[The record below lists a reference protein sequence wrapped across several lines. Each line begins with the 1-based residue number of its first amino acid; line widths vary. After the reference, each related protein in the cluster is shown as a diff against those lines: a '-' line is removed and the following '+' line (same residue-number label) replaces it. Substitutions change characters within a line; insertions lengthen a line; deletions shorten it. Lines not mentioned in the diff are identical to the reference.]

1 MVGNY
6 NNVEG
11 EDEAGKLFVG
21 GISRET
27 TDETFKTHFAQYGEL
42 KTIVLMKDQT
52 GTSRG
57 FGFVTYAEPTSVA
70 TVLKARPHTLDG
82 KQIDPKP
89 CTPASIQKQ
98 KKMNQQSYTKTH
110 KIFLGGISMEATK
123 DDIQNYFERYGI
135 VNEVT
140 FVMDKNDPSRPHKG
154 FGFVTFED
162 ESSVEQAVAKHYH
175 MIKDKRC
182 EAKQAETN
190 YKNKMQNRQMGG
202 QMNMMNQQNMGMNQM
217 NYNQGNNQM
226 NNMGQMNNMMGNN
239 MMNNNMMNQNQ
250 MMNNMG
256 MNNQGYGNN
265 NYNQMNQMSNMNQ
278 MNQMG
283 QMNNMGGNGMN
294 NNNMMGNNMNQNF
307 MVNMGM
313 NNMNQMQNRM
323 NQMVGNYQQNKSSY
337 GSIKGNNNRGGHG
350 GNQGNNRNNPYNR
363 R

>member
-1 MVGNY
+1 MG
-6 NNVEG
+6 
-11 EDEAGKLFVG
+11 
-21 GISRET
+21 
-27 TDETFKTHFAQYGEL
+27 
-42 KTIVLMKDQT
+42 KDQT

-98 KKMNQQSYTKTH
+98 KKMNQQSYIKTH

-123 DDIQNYFERYGI
+123 DDIQNYFKRYGI

-175 MIKDKRC
+175 MIKDKRG

-202 QMNMMNQQNMGMNQM
+202 QMNMMNQQNMNMNQM

-226 NNMGQMNNMMGNN
+226 NNMGMNNMMGNN

-265 NYNQMNQMSNMNQ
+265 YNNQMNQMSNMNQ

-283 QMNNMGGNGMN
+283 QMNNMGGNG
-294 NNNMMGNNMNQNF
+294 NNM
-307 MVNMGM
+307 
-313 NNMNQMQNRM
+313 
-323 NQMVGNYQQNKSSY
+323 
-337 GSIKGNNNRGGHG
+337 
-350 GNQGNNRNNPYNR
+350 
-363 R
+363 

>member
-1 MVGNY
+1 MG
-6 NNVEG
+6 
-11 EDEAGKLFVG
+11 
-21 GISRET
+21 
-27 TDETFKTHFAQYGEL
+27 Q
-42 KTIVLMKDQT
+42 
-52 GTSRG
+52 SRG
-57 FGFVTYAEPTSVA
+57 FGFVTYAEPTAVA

-98 KKMNQQSYTKTH
+98 KKMNQQNYSKTH

-135 VNEVT
+135 VTEVN
-140 FVMDKNDPSRPHKG
+140 FVQDKNDPSRPHKG

-190 YKNKMQNRQMGG
+190 YKAKMQQRQQMGNN
-202 QMNMMNQQNMGMNQM
+202 MNMNQM
-217 NYNQGNNQM
+217 NQMQMYNNNNQMGYNNQM
-226 NNMGQMNNMMGNN
+226 NNMNMMNNN
-239 MMNNNMMNQNQ
+239 MMNNNMMG
-250 MMNNMG
+250 NMG

-265 NYNQMNQMSNMNQ
+265 NYNQMQNQMNMNQ
-278 MNQMG
+278 
-283 QMNNMGGNGMN
+283 
-294 NNNMMGNNMNQNF
+294 
-307 MVNMGM
+307 M
-313 NNMNQMQNRM
+313 NNMNQMGNYGGNNNMGGNNMMNSMMNSNNSMNSMM
-323 NQMVGNYQQNKSSY
+323 NQSYGNQKSSY
-337 GSIKGNNNRGGHG
+337 GSMKGNNNNRSGYG

>member
-1 MVGNY
+1 MG
-6 NNVEG
+6 
-11 EDEAGKLFVG
+11 
-21 GISRET
+21 
-27 TDETFKTHFAQYGEL
+27 
-42 KTIVLMKDQT
+42 
-52 GTSRG
+52 
-57 FGFVTYAEPTSVA
+57 
-70 TVLKARPHTLDG
+70 
-82 KQIDPKP
+82 
-89 CTPASIQKQ
+89 
-98 KKMNQQSYTKTH
+98 
-110 KIFLGGISMEATK
+110 K

-202 QMNMMNQQNMGMNQM
+202 QMNMMNQQNMNMGNQM

-226 NNMGQMNNMMGNN
+226 GNMGMNNMMGNN

-265 NYNQMNQMSNMNQ
+265 N
-278 MNQMG
+278 
-283 QMNNMGGNGMN
+283 
-294 NNNMMGNNMNQNF
+294 
-307 MVNMGM
+307 
-313 NNMNQMQNRM
+313 
-323 NQMVGNYQQNKSSY
+323 NY
-337 GSIKGNNNRGGHG
+337 
-350 GNQGNNRNNPYNR
+350 
-363 R
+363 

>member
-1 MVGNY
+1 MG
-6 NNVEG
+6 
-11 EDEAGKLFVG
+11 
-21 GISRET
+21 
-27 TDETFKTHFAQYGEL
+27 Q
-42 KTIVLMKDQT
+42 
-52 GTSRG
+52 SRG
-57 FGFVTYAEPTSVA
+57 FGFVTYVEPTAVA

-98 KKMNQQSYTKTH
+98 KKMNQQNFTKSH

-135 VNEVT
+135 VTEVT

-190 YKNKMQNRQMGG
+190 FKNKMQQRQ
-202 QMNMMNQQNMGMNQM
+202 Q
-217 NYNQGNNQM
+217 
-226 NNMGQMNNMMGNN
+226 MGNN
-239 MMNNNMMNQNQ
+239 MNNMQMQNMSQMQMYNNQ
-250 MMNNMG
+250 NNMG
-256 MNNQGYGNN
+256 MNNQGMSYNNMDDNMGYGNN
-265 NYNQMNQMSNMNQ
+265 NYGNMNQMQNMNQ
-278 MNQMG
+278 MN
-283 QMNNMGGNGMN
+283 
-294 NNNMMGNNMNQNF
+294 NMN
-307 MVNMGM
+307 NMGM
-313 NNMNQMQNRM
+313 NNMGNNNNMGYGNMMNSNNMSSMM
-323 NQMVGNYQQNKSSY
+323 NQSY
-337 GSIKGNNNRGGHG
+337 GNQKSNYGSMKGNNHRSSYG

>member
-1 MVGNY
+1 MG
-6 NNVEG
+6 
-11 EDEAGKLFVG
+11 
-21 GISRET
+21 
-27 TDETFKTHFAQYGEL
+27 Q
-42 KTIVLMKDQT
+42 
-52 GTSRG
+52 SRG
-57 FGFVTYAEPTSVA
+57 FGFVTYVEPTAVA

-98 KKMNQQSYTKTH
+98 KKMNQQNFTKSH

-135 VNEVT
+135 VTEVT

-190 YKNKMQNRQMGG
+190 FKNKMQQRQQMGNNMSNM
-202 QMNMMNQQNMGMNQM
+202 QMQNMSQMQMYNNQNQMGYNNMNNNMNNMMNS
-217 NYNQGNNQM
+217 NQM
-226 NNMGQMNNMMGNN
+226 NNIGKMNQMGMNNMGNN
-239 MMNNNMMNQNQ
+239 
-250 MMNNMG
+250 NNMG
-256 MNNQGYGNN
+256 MNNMMNSNN
-265 NYNQMNQMSNMNQ
+265 MSSKMNQMQNMNQ
-278 MNQMG
+278 
-283 QMNNMGGNGMN
+283 
-294 NNNMMGNNMNQNF
+294 
-307 MVNMGM
+307 M
-313 NNMNQMQNRM
+313 NNMNQMGMNNR
-323 NQMVGNYQQNKSSY
+323 SSY
-337 GSIKGNNNRGGHG
+337 G

>member
-1 MVGNY
+1 MG
-6 NNVEG
+6 
-11 EDEAGKLFVG
+11 
-21 GISRET
+21 
-27 TDETFKTHFAQYGEL
+27 Q
-42 KTIVLMKDQT
+42 
-52 GTSRG
+52 SRG
-57 FGFVTYAEPTSVA
+57 FGFVTYVEPTAVA

-98 KKMNQQSYTKTH
+98 KKMNQQNFTKSH

-135 VNEVT
+135 VTEVT

-190 YKNKMQNRQMGG
+190 FKNKMQQRQ
-202 QMNMMNQQNMGMNQM
+202 Q
-217 NYNQGNNQM
+217 
-226 NNMGQMNNMMGNN
+226 MGNN
-239 MMNNNMMNQNQ
+239 MNNMQMQNMSQMQMYNNQNQ
-250 MMNNMG
+250 MGYNNMNSKMNNMG

-265 NYNQMNQMSNMNQ
+265 NYGNMNQ
-278 MNQMG
+278 MQ
-283 QMNNMGGNGMN
+283 
-294 NNNMMGNNMNQNF
+294 NMNQ
-307 MVNMGM
+307 M
-313 NNMNQMQNRM
+313 NNMNQMGM
-323 NQMVGNYQQNKSSY
+323 NNM
-337 GSIKGNNNRGGHG
+337 GNNNNMSSMMSQSYGNQKSNYGSMKGNTNRRSYG

>member
-1 MVGNY
+1 MG
-6 NNVEG
+6 
-11 EDEAGKLFVG
+11 
-21 GISRET
+21 
-27 TDETFKTHFAQYGEL
+27 Q
-42 KTIVLMKDQT
+42 
-52 GTSRG
+52 SRG
-57 FGFVTYAEPTSVA
+57 FGFVTYVEPTAVA

-98 KKMNQQSYTKTH
+98 KKMNQQNFTKTH

-135 VNEVT
+135 VTEVT
-140 FVMDKNDPSRPHKG
+140 FVADKNDPSRPHKG

-190 YKNKMQNRQMGG
+190 YKNKMQQRQQMGNN
-202 QMNMMNQQNMGMNQM
+202 MNNMGMNNM
-217 NYNQGNNQM
+217 NQM
-226 NNMGQMNNMMGNN
+226 NQMG
-239 MMNNNMMNQNQ
+239 

-265 NYNQMNQMSNMNQ
+265 NYNMNQMQNMS
-278 MNQMG
+278 
-283 QMNNMGGNGMN
+283 QMNNMN
-294 NNNMMGNNMNQNF
+294 
-307 MVNMGM
+307 NMGM
-313 NNMNQMQNRM
+313 NNMGNNMMNNMMNNNMNSMM
-323 NQMVGNYQQNKSSY
+323 NQSYGNQKSNYGSMKSNNRSSY
-337 GSIKGNNNRGGHG
+337 G

>member
-1 MVGNY
+1 MG
-6 NNVEG
+6 
-11 EDEAGKLFVG
+11 
-21 GISRET
+21 
-27 TDETFKTHFAQYGEL
+27 Q
-42 KTIVLMKDQT
+42 
-52 GTSRG
+52 SRG
-57 FGFVTYAEPTSVA
+57 FGFVTYVEPTAVV

-98 KKMNQQSYTKTH
+98 KKMNQQNFTKSH

-135 VNEVT
+135 VTEVT

-182 EAKQAETN
+182 EAKQTETN
-190 YKNKMQNRQMGG
+190 FKNKMQQRQQMGNNMNNM
-202 QMNMMNQQNMGMNQM
+202 QMQNMSQMQMYNNQNQMGYNNMNNNMNNMMNS
-217 NYNQGNNQM
+217 NQM
-226 NNMGQMNNMMGNN
+226 NNMG
-239 MMNNNMMNQNQ
+239 
-250 MMNNMG
+250 MMNNMR

-265 NYNQMNQMSNMNQ
+265 NYGNMNQMQNMNQ
-278 MNQMG
+278 MNNMNQMG
-283 QMNNMGGNGMN
+283 MNNMGN
-294 NNNMMGNNMNQNF
+294 NN
-307 MVNMGM
+307 NMGM
-313 NNMNQMQNRM
+313 NNMMNSNNMSSMM
-323 NQMVGNYQQNKSSY
+323 NQSY
-337 GSIKGNNNRGGHG
+337 GNQKSNYGSMKGNNNRSSYG